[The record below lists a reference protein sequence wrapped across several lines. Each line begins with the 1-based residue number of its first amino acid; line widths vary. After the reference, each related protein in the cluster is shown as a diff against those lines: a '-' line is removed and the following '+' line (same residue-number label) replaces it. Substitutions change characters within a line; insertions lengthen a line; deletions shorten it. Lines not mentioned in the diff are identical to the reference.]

1 MLLFLYLDD
10 RYARFI
16 NHERGAEYQGY
27 DVAKGECLC
36 PLCKNILNSIL
47 PILPD
52 VTALS
57 TNKKK
62 GSTKK
67 KKSQSDDDSAMD
79 VVIPAVLPPPIS
91 TPSTLIKQRSVSDY
105 VTSFFQALNL
115 SSLSAQ
121 VTTSSSN
128 TSNTLTQKAKQ
139 MFVLSEEDR
148 TKIIRFLDGVHTSTS
163 SMISFPPTIN
173 TLTPFRSTI
182 RSLGMTG
189 NTASQ
194 LAYESFVNRFLFG
207 DWKILQSSMMM
218 ISSFAYTLSFSS
230 YLNLANYLNA
240 SSLTQTNSSGDNWL
254 LSNAEQKLLPQMV
267 TVLQR
272 FPSLFHAYSSASDAS
287 DDDDDNNSVE
297 ETLENPIFTIC
308 YQNSLLNL
316 FFCSPKRHE
325 EGFHDT
331 AFAPELL
338 HCLRLF
344 PSFPLIYNLQTAYP
358 DMKTFYDILL
368 QLCRQI
374 AAEKGSQATSSETGV
389 PYEVAKVL
397 AEYYE
402 VFSSPLL
409 SQDLTVVLI
418 ALIPILF
425 QQQSSSEGEE
435 EGEEE
440 GEKENRKRWKCLR
453 EFSQMLLFAKINQI
467 LIDPQITQI
476 FQHSS
481 HYYQSSPKDNKARTT
496 PTEDTILHDEGLR
509 SIYSQLTSLQREIY
523 SILQL
528 PSLLLLSLSSNYNDS
543 TNNHKIIGN
552 VLLKEIF
559 QSLIPFL
566 EVLYRFHQ
574 LLSVNI
580 YDEDDHHEEGE
591 KEGFDGN
598 DRIYGSYDDVKTS
611 RSLISMDSTKMSLEE
626 KNLHYYQYISYLLK
640 ELGLNHLLIILSKI
654 EYIEL
659 MKLWNQSYHQ
669 YHLQGRM
676 NNKTS
681 SLNDEA
687 LVDTVRVNA
696 K

>member
-1 MLLFLYLDD
+1 M
-10 RYARFI
+10 
-16 NHERGAEYQGY
+16 
-27 DVAKGECLC
+27 C

-52 VTALS
+52 VTAVS

-79 VVIPAVLPPPIS
+79 VVTPAVLPPPIS

-115 SSLSAQ
+115 SSLSTQ
-121 VTTSSSN
+121 VTTWGSN
-128 TSNTLTQKAKQ
+128 TSNSSLQKAKKL
-139 MFVLSEEDR
+139 FVLSEEDR
-148 TKIIRFLDGVHTSTS
+148 TKIIRFLDGVHTSSS

-189 NTASQ
+189 NSASQ

-240 SSLTQTNSSGDNWL
+240 STLTQINSSGDSWL

-272 FPSLFHAYSSASDAS
+272 FSSLFHVYSSAYAS
-287 DDDDDNNSVE
+287 EDDDDNSVE
-297 ETLENPIFTIC
+297 ETLENPIYTAC
-308 YQNSLLNL
+308 YQSSLLNL
-316 FFCSPKRHE
+316 FFCSSKQ
-325 EGFHDT
+325 GGVMNTT
-331 AFAPELL
+331 AFPPELL

-368 QLCRQI
+368 QLCHQI
-374 AAEKGSQATSSETGV
+374 AAEKGTQATSSETGV

-397 AEYYE
+397 SEYYE

-425 QQQSSSEGEE
+425 QQQSSSEGEQE
-435 EGEEE
+435 EGVE
-440 GEKENRKRWKCLR
+440 GETEDRKRWKCLR
-453 EFSQMLLFAKINQI
+453 EFSQMLLLAKINQI
-467 LIDPQITQI
+467 LIDPKITQI
-476 FQHSS
+476 FQHPSQ
-481 HYYQSSPKDNKARTT
+481 YYQSSPKDNKARTT

-528 PSLLLLSLSSNYNDS
+528 PSSLLSSNYNDS
-543 TNNHKIIGN
+543 NNNSNKIIGN

-580 YDEDDHHEEGE
+580 YDEDDHEGSE
-591 KEGFDGN
+591 GN
-598 DRIYGSYDDVKTS
+598 DRIYGSYDDVKAA
-611 RSLISMDSTKMSLEE
+611 RSLISMDSTKISLEE

-640 ELGLNHLLIILSKI
+640 ELGLNHLLVILSKI

-669 YHLQGRM
+669 YHIQG
-676 NNKTS
+676 NNHNNS
-681 SLNDEA
+681 SSSNDEGI
-687 LVDTVRVNA
+687 VDTVRVNA